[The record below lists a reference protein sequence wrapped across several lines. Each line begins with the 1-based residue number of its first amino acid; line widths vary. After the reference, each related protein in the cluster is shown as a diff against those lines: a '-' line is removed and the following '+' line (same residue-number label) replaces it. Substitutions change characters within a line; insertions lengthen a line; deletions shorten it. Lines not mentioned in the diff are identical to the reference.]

1 MYVCV
6 CVFVKVNSNF
16 SLFNSEAKVESRTS
30 VQGTSLHHLTFCAE
44 SNQVTIITWYQ
55 LYQKQHHLWGCKQ
68 YIYIYIYICPRN
80 VLKQVSLILT

>member
-55 LYQKQHHLWGCKQ
+55 LYQKQHHLWGASN
-68 YIYIYIYICPRN
+68 IYIYIYISPRN